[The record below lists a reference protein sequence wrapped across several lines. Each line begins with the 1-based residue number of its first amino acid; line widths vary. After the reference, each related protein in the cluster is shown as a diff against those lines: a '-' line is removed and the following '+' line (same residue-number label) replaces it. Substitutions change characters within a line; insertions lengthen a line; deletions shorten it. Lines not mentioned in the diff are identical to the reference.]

1 MKRQIMTQPD
11 RSIGIFAKMLSITGL
26 CLLMITFL
34 VNGSNAAAQSPLP
47 RIVYMLSGATFD
59 DDGTLSGSFIF
70 DPNPPC
76 VPNDCP
82 RYSGV
87 ALTTSGGGAVY
98 QETINYD
105 DSNVIPASGG
115 TLQLNLVPEQ
125 QFMLTVGFPVP
136 LGATG
141 VNLLDT
147 AGARSSG
154 TASATPESS
163 RPEASSEW
171 RKVRRPTPTPRPRS
185 TPDRGRPPGNGANPP
200 AGSGDGSTAGGT
212 DQSASPG
219 AGNQQLPSMGSNE
232 WTFALAM
239 LGALALGVLLL
250 RTSRLGDDRPSA

>member
-1 MKRQIMTQPD
+1 MYT
-11 RSIGIFAKMLSITGL
+11 
-26 CLLMITFL
+26 
-34 VNGSNAAAQSPLP
+34 
-47 RIVYMLSGATFD
+47 LSGATFD
-59 DDGTLSGSFIF
+59 DDGTLQGSFIF

-147 AGARSSG
+147 AGGTIQWDGVGNTRVVTSG
-154 TASATPESS
+154 SLVGVEEGAPPDTDP
-163 RPEASSEW
+163 
-171 RKVRRPTPTPRPRS
+171 PTEVDPRQRS
-185 TPDRGRPPGNGANPP
+185 TPGQRCESAGRIRRRFDGWRDRSVRL
-200 AGSGDGSTAGGT
+200 SRRRQSTTSVDGV
-212 DQSASPG
+212 
-219 AGNQQLPSMGSNE
+219 E
-232 WTFALAM
+232 
-239 LGALALGVLLL
+239 
-250 RTSRLGDDRPSA
+250 